1 MSEFEE
7 LLAPFM
13 GARGSQQELARKL
26 GMTPSGFGRGIRAG
40 TLSVEN
46 LLTLARETGLAPSK
60 VLRAGGKPEFAD
72 LIEQLYG
79 QASTRVVSEEEWG
92 LIRDLRLLPPSKR
105 LAAKD
110 FIDWQADEVRAQ
122 QHSPRLV
129 DKRSAKRKVG

>member
-1 MSEFEE
+1 MGEFEE

-26 GMTPSGFGRGIRAG
+26 GMTPSGFGRGMKAG

-46 LLTLARETGLAPSK
+46 LLTLARETGLPPSR

-92 LIRDLRLLPPSKR
+92 LIRELRMLPPGKR

-110 FIDWQADEVRAQ
+110 FIDWQVGEVRSQ
-122 QHSPRLV
+122 QRSPRML
-129 DKRSAKRKVG
+129 DKRSGKRKAS

>member
-1 MSEFEE
+1 MSEFED

-13 GARGSQQELARKL
+13 GVRGSQQELARKL
-26 GMTPSGFGRGIRAG
+26 GMTPSGFGRGVRAG

-46 LLTLARETGLAPSK
+46 LLTLARETGLAPSR

-79 QASTRVVSEEEWG
+79 QANTRVVSDEEWG
-92 LIRDLRLLPPSKR
+92 LLRDLRALTPTKR
-105 LAAKD
+105 LAAQD
-110 FIDWQADEVRAQ
+110 FIDWQADDVRAQ
-122 QHSPRLV
+122 QHSPRGL